1 MQCNQEPMAKKSS
14 RTRTL
19 PELFAL
25 RQSFALRELPRV
37 NMPVVAVL
45 SMAMGWALVGLPQMS
60 CYSQEAGAAKE
71 VSEEADPSIGYV
83 PKSPRELQ
91 RTLTKM
97 QYDVTQNAATEPAFK
112 NRYWNNKRDGV
123 YRCVVCSLPLFESET
138 KFKSGTGWPSFFKPI
153 GKKNVATKTDYIL
166 FYPRTEVHCGRCKA
180 HLGHVFDDGPQPTGK
195 RYCMNSASLQFVAK
209 PAGEEGQSTQ
219 ASDQNSGE

>member
-37 NMPVVAVL
+37 KLPVVAVL
-45 SMAMGWALVGLPQMS
+45 SMAMGWALAGLPQMS

-209 PAGEEGQSTQ
+209 PPGEEGQSTQ
-219 ASDQNSGE
+219 SSDPNSGE